1 VMPCFTMVPPRAD
14 HPMHGHFWVPA
25 DDENCMAWSFDYH
38 PVRALTELERQAM
51 EAGKGVHVRVDR
63 NFRPLQN
70 KDNDYLIDRAAQ
82 KAGKTFS
89 GVEGIGM
96 QDASLQESMGPIQ
109 DRTKENLVST
119 DNGIIMARHR
129 LMRAAKELAAKGT
142 APPGRDP
149 AHMKVRSVA
158 VVLPSGTPFKEGAGE
173 ALKAREG
180 VAQTSV

>member
-1 VMPCFTMVPPRAD
+1 
-14 HPMHGHFWVPA
+14 
-25 DDENCMAWSFDYH
+25 
-38 PVRALTELERQAM
+38 
-51 EAGKGVHVRVDR
+51 
-63 NFRPLQN
+63 
-70 KDNDYLIDRAAQ
+70 
-82 KAGKTFS
+82 
-89 GVEGIGM
+89 M

-129 LMRAAKELAAKGT
+129 LIKAAKELAAKGT
-142 APPGRDP
+142 LPPGRDV
-149 AHMKVRSVA
+149 AHQKVRSVA

>member
-1 VMPCFTMVPPRAD
+1 M
-14 HPMHGHFWVPA
+14 

-38 PVRALTELERQAM
+38 PVRALSELEREAM
-51 EAGKGVHVRVDR
+51 EAGKGVHVRVDKF
-63 NFRPLQN
+63 FRPLQN
-70 KDNDYLIDRAAQ
+70 RDNEYLIDRAAQ

-129 LMRAAKELAAKGT
+129 LMRAAKDLVAKGT
-142 APPGRDP
+142 LPPGRDP
-149 AHMKVRSVA
+149 SHQKVRSVA
-158 VVLPSGTPFKEGAGE
+158 VVLPQGTPFKEGAGE
-173 ALKAREG
+173 ALKARAG
-180 VAQTSV
+180 TAQTSV